1 MKAKATSIA
10 IEGVLGLSAQRRV
23 FLAFAPASLLP
34 ALSFADTLDEDRG
47 QGYQRRFNAKHS
59 LDFRKYVQA
68 PQSSTIP
75 LTFNLRRNS
84 KRYWRIIKVT
94 SDRARLEIASGN
106 RKILAQVDCQQRLG
120 HLDDLEVSLPFMC
133 YLGLSARQEMEVF
146 NIINSKAKGLSTS
159 LLDFHDATLSRDL
172 GAERP
177 ELFIALHLNNYTD
190 SPWYRQ
196 LDLGGSRTS
205 GLMSRASLRTM
216 QKAVKRFLAE
226 TKILRLRLPET
237 AAKVVLD
244 FWGRLRLS
252 YRTHGTTHGSI

>member
-23 FLAFAPASLLP
+23 FLAFGPASLLP

-68 PQSSTIP
+68 PQS
-75 LTFNLRRNS
+75 
-84 KRYWRIIKVT
+84 
-94 SDRARLEIASGN
+94 
-106 RKILAQVDCQQRLG
+106 
-120 HLDDLEVSLPFMC
+120 
-133 YLGLSARQEMEVF
+133 
-146 NIINSKAKGLSTS
+146 
-159 LLDFHDATLSRDL
+159 
-172 GAERP
+172 
-177 ELFIALHLNNYTD
+177 
-190 SPWYRQ
+190 
-196 LDLGGSRTS
+196 
-205 GLMSRASLRTM
+205 LMSRASLRTM
-216 QKAVKRFLAE
+216 QEAVKRFLAE